1 MSKVLTI
8 GEAMGLLIA
17 EEMGPLEEV
26 EHFSRHVCGAE
37 LNYAVGMARLGN
49 DVSYISKVGVD
60 PFGKCI
66 CNFLKANGI
75 HDDYVWTDDDH
86 MTGFQMKEK
95 VLEGDPTVANIRKH
109 TAFSH
114 FRPADLSGIDWTG
127 VDHLHVTGIPLAL
140 SESCRET
147 IYTLMMRAHGKG
159 VRISFDPNL
168 RPMLWKSQ
176 EIMARVINDAAQYAD
191 IVMPGLNEGRILTG
205 MDNERDIAGYY
216 LQRGVQTVVIKMGGS
231 HGTYIR
237 TADDQ
242 EYRVPSYHVDHAVDT
257 VGAGDGFAVG
267 FTSAILDGLSLEDA
281 ARRGAAPLG
290 PWPSRSP
297 VITKDCRRGNNWRY
311 SNRTHDVGC
320 GIPTSGP
327 PFGTA
332 LTCGPMG
339 TLWPAT
345 CVNDPCINPYDWC
358 KTTPLIVNRT
368 WPINVERAPHVGA
381 PTLRPA
387 LMPPA
392 SIRMIGAKRPH

>member
-66 CNFLKANGI
+66 CNFLKANDI

-95 VLEGDPTVANIRKH
+95 VLEGDPKVANIREH

-114 FRPADLSGIDWTG
+114 FQPADLAGIDWTG
-127 VDHLHVTGIPLAL
+127 VDYLHVTGIPLAL

-147 IYTLMMRAHGKG
+147 IYTLMMRAHSKG
-159 VRISFDPNL
+159 VHISFDPNL

-205 MDNERDIAGYY
+205 MEDEKDIAGYY

-237 TADDQ
+237 TADGQ
-242 EYRVPSYHVDHAVDT
+242 EYRVPSYHVDHIVDT

-267 FTSAILDGLSLEDA
+267 FTSAILDGLNLEDA
-281 ARRGAAPLG
+281 ARRGAA
-290 PWPSRSP
+290 
-297 VITKDCRRGNNWRY
+297 
-311 SNRTHDVGC
+311 
-320 GIPTSGP
+320 
-327 PFGTA
+327 
-332 LTCGPMG
+332 
-339 TLWPAT
+339 
-345 CVNDPCINPYDWC
+345 
-358 KTTPLIVNRT
+358 
-368 WPINVERAPHVGA
+368 
-381 PTLRPA
+381 
-387 LMPPA
+387 
-392 SIRMIGAKRPH
+392 IGAMAIQVAGDNEGLPTREKLEAFMDAQH